1 MILFPLSLESQGEMD
16 DCEWRDTVQLY
27 KEEVSRNSVCLCVR
41 ACVCFLMKSPHC
53 FAESAA
59 ALLPFRGNALR
70 MAGQERSF
78 LSRQV
83 LERVVHGDALTLMAL
98 MSENLC
104 AKRCR
109 EVARTH

>member
-1 MILFPLSLESQGEMD
+1 MIKIFLPFSLESHGELD

-27 KEEVSRNSVCLCVR
+27 KEEVSRSV
-41 ACVCFLMKSPHC
+41 ACVFVHMRASLKPLHC

-59 ALLPFRGNALR
+59 ALLPFRRNALR

-83 LERVVHGDALTLMAL
+83 LERVVRSDNLALMAVCKKQGL
-98 MSENLC
+98 
-104 AKRCR
+104 
-109 EVARTH
+109 